1 MKPIVFALLAGL
13 CWGVGE
19 AFTKAVLHTER
30 VGPLTAIAV
39 RSAVALPIL
48 CLVWWWGLSIAKTEP
63 AAWTAA
69 GAGTLTKLILGSGL
83 IAGAGGMA
91 FFYLA
96 LSAGE
101 VGRVKPIAFAIA
113 PAVGALLGWLA
124 LGEAMTARKAAGVA
138 LIIVGVILL
147 AGGKPASGVTT

>member
-1 MKPIVFALLAGL
+1 MKAVVFAILAGL

-19 AFTKAVLHTER
+19 VFTKAVLHTGR

-39 RSAVALPIL
+39 RSTVALPVL
-48 CLVWWWGLSIAKTEP
+48 WAVWWYGVGVARTEP
-63 AAWTAA
+63 VAWLNA
-69 GAGTLTKLILGSGL
+69 GPGTLAKLILGSGL

-113 PAVGALLGWLA
+113 PAIGAALGWLA
-124 LGEAMTARKAAGVA
+124 LGESMSVRKIAGIA
-138 LIIVGVILL
+138 LILGGVVLL
-147 AGGKPASGVTT
+147 SGATPARH